1 MAPEPEPF
9 LCPLDNTH
17 HSVYFYHMNS
27 AELAKI
33 LVQAGFKLVSI
44 RGSHHKYRHPD
55 GRVAIVPHPRKDLG
69 VGLVNKIL
77 RKDARIE

>member
-1 MAPEPEPF
+1 
-9 LCPLDNTH
+9 
-17 HSVYFYHMNS
+17 MNS